1 MKKLTLCLAMLLLLC
16 GLTACGSAD
25 RPADIP
31 ADTQADSPNVLST
44 VVPTKAEVPE
54 KERTFPVP
62 VYGNTRI
69 RLSWGEGKEIVVRL
83 IDNDATADLVS
94 KLPVSLPFE
103 DYRGFQRD
111 AILDLDPGTS
121 PSQCDVFTGDFAY
134 YDPWSHLTF
143 FCEDFGYSRDLTPL
157 GTIESGL
164 EYLESINDGSEVLIE
179 LVEEKN
185 LIVYFSRWGN
195 TDYPDNVDANS
206 SASIVLNGD
215 DQYGITE
222 YIARLI
228 QQNAGG
234 NLHLI
239 QTVKPYPTDFDA
251 VVDQNVKEMADGT
264 LPQLVKSDLDISE
277 YDTIFIGYPIWAMAA
292 PQPIF
297 SFLKEYD
304 LSGKTVVPFCTHHGY
319 GAGRSYQ
326 NIADAIPGAE
336 TLDGFAID
344 GDKLENAEA
353 ETVQWLQT
361 VGLMRGKVNE
371 VAYTTPDGETGYL
384 YLTDEILAHP
394 EKKVPLVL
402 AMCGTG
408 HDTRKDAAD
417 MGWVDLARNGEF
429 IVLAP
434 NYHNGSTYSETD
446 TIASV
451 VEYITENYPV
461 DAARVYSTGFSN
473 GGALSVALCRDYPQ
487 LFAGI
492 AAFGWMVDMPDRNGV
507 YAAYDMPFQLI
518 QGTAEYTYKTNSGA
532 MAVMRD
538 EQQALRALFRM
549 NEMITQSARADYAK
563 VPYWGYEPD
572 ETHTL
577 TRGDREWQFSDYYKD
592 GYTHPF
598 AQLVLIEGAEHT
610 PHQYEAQAAWQFL
623 KQYSRNEKGEI
634 VAVEPQTR

>member
-1 MKKLTLCLAMLLLLC
+1 MKKLSLYLAVFLLLC
-16 GLTACGSAD
+16 CLTACGSAD
-25 RPADIP
+25 RL
-31 ADTQADSPNVLST
+31 ADTQVDGLSVLST
-44 VVPTKAEVPE
+44 VIPSKAEVPE

-206 SASIVLNGD
+206 PASIVLNGD

-234 NLHLI
+234 DLHLI

-264 LPQLVKSDLDISE
+264 LPQLVESDLDISE
-277 YDTIFIGYPIWAMAA
+277 YDTIFIGYPIWAMTA

-361 VGLMRGKVNE
+361 IGLMRGKVNE

-408 HDTRKDAAD
+408 RDTRKDAAD
-417 MGWVDLARNGEF
+417 MGWVDLARNGDF

-434 NYHNGSTYSETD
+434 NYRNGSTYSETD

-451 VEYITENYPV
+451 VKYITENYPV
-461 DAARVYSTGFSN
+461 DATRVYSTGFSN

-549 NEMITQSARADYAK
+549 NEMITQSTRTDYTK

-572 ETHTL
+572 NTHTL
-577 TRGDREWQFSDYYKD
+577 TREDRGWQFSDYYKD
-592 GYTHPF
+592 GYAQPF

-610 PHQYEAQAAWQFL
+610 PHQYDARAAWQFL

-634 VAVEPQTR
+634 VAVEPQTK